1 MRTVRSSIS
10 GAAISFIVLCAV
22 VIGVYAWYQTAYSKC
37 RVPIFYDIGTV
48 DPRFNI
54 KADAVKSALADA
66 ESVWEDATG
75 KNLFTYKKGAA
86 LKVDFIYDERQRS
99 SNEQRTLV
107 ATLDE
112 KAGMS
117 ASIKKQ
123 YDTLSATYKSLKT
136 SYETN
141 LAAYDKKLA
150 AHNALV
156 ESWNQKGGAP
166 RTVFAQLQKT
176 SVALNAESG
185 SLNALAKNLNN
196 VAAKIN
202 DVGDSGNKA
211 VTEYNKNVA
220 AFNAK
225 YSKSSEFTEGDYQR
239 NVIHIYQY
247 DSLNELRRVLAHE
260 LGHALSLDHVDD
272 IGAIMHAVLAS
283 ANTAP
288 IATDADLAEYRRVC
302 GTR

>member
-1 MRTVRSSIS
+1 
-10 GAAISFIVLCAV
+10 
-22 VIGVYAWYQTAYSKC
+22 VYAWYQTAYSKC
-37 RVPIFYDIGTV
+37 RVPIFYDIGTI

-54 KADAVKSALADA
+54 KTDAVKSALADA

-86 LKVDFIYDERQRS
+86 LKVDFVYDERQRS

-123 YDTLSATYKSLKT
+123 YDALSATYKNLKS
-136 SYETN
+136 SYESN
-141 LAAYDKKLA
+141 LATYDAKLA

-166 RTVFAQLQKT
+166 RAVFAQLQKT
-176 SVALNAESG
+176 SIALNAESAD
-185 SLNALAKNLNN
+185 LNSLAKNLNN

-202 DVGDSGNKA
+202 EVGDAGNKA
-211 VTEYNKNVA
+211 VADYNKDVA
-220 AFNAK
+220 SFNAK
-225 YSKSSEFTEGDYQR
+225 YSKTTEFTEGDYQR
-239 NVIHIYQY
+239 NVIHVYQY
-247 DSLNELRRVLAHE
+247 DNLNELRRVLAHE

-272 IGAIMHAVLAS
+272 IHAIMHAVLA
-283 ANTAP
+283 TTKEAP
-288 IATDADLAEYRRVC
+288 VATDADLAEYRLVC

>member
-1 MRTVRSSIS
+1 MRTVRSSVA
-10 GAAISFIVLCAV
+10 GAAISFAVLCAV
-22 VIGVYAWYQTAYSKC
+22 VVGVYAWYQTAYSKC
-37 RVPIFYDIGTV
+37 QVPIFYDIGTV

-123 YDTLSATYKSLKT
+123 YDTLSANYKNLKT

-141 LAAYDKKLA
+141 LAAYDAKLA
-150 AHNALV
+150 THNALV
-156 ESWNQKGGAP
+156 ESWNKKGGAP
-166 RTVFAQLQKT
+166 RAVFADLQKT
-176 SVALNAESG
+176 SIALNAESAD
-185 SLNALAKNLNN
+185 LNTLAKNLNN

-202 DVGDSGNKA
+202 EVGDAGNQA
-211 VTEYNKNVA
+211 VSEYNKNVA

-225 YSKSSEFTEGDYQR
+225 YSKTSEFTEGDYQR

-247 DSLNELRRVLAHE
+247 DNLNELRRVLAHE
-260 LGHALSLDHVDD
+260 LGHTLSLDHVDD
-272 IGAIMHAVLAS
+272 IHAIMHAVLAS
-283 ANTAP
+283 TNSAP
-288 IATDADLAEYRRVC
+288 VATEADLAEYRLVC